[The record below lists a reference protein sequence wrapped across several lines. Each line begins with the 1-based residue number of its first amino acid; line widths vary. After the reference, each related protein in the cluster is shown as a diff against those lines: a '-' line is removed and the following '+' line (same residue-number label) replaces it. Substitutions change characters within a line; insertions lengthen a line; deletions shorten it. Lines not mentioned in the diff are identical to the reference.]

1 MKFLFIPLIA
11 AGFLVSCNANDT
23 TASTASK
30 DSASRTE
37 ILNAAYDSSNF
48 TQIQWI
54 DSVHQDRGK
63 VKEGSTVELTW
74 RFVNA
79 GNRPLIISNVSA
91 GCGCTVAEKPEEPI
105 AAGKEGVIRAKFDS
119 KGRMGTQL
127 KDVYVSANTG
137 DVPQKLSFAVEVEK

>member
-1 MKFLFIPLIA
+1 MKFLYIPLLA
-11 AGFLVSCNANDT
+11 AGFLASCNANDT
-23 TASTASK
+23 TASASSK
-30 DSASRTE
+30 DSASRSE

-54 DSVHQDRGK
+54 DAVHQDRGK
-63 VKEGSTVELTW
+63 VKEGSVVELTW
-74 RFVNA
+74 RFVNN
-79 GNRPLIISNVSA
+79 GTRPLIISNVSA

>member
-1 MKFLFIPLIA
+1 MKFLFIPLVA
-11 AGFLVSCNANDT
+11 AGFLASCNANDT
-23 TASTASK
+23 TVSTASK
-30 DSASRTE
+30 DSAARTE
-37 ILNAAYDSSNF
+37 IVDAASDSSSF